1 MMNQNPNQKKPP
13 QQAQKPVATQ
23 QKPTTAV
30 TVHQTAIQKLH
41 DPKMIESIKAVLPP
55 GMEVNRYIA
64 IAAAEIK
71 SANLQ
76 KVQDV
81 NSILLSIF
89 HAAKLGLSLNP
100 HMAEAYLVPFNV
112 KQSDGSYKFIAQF
125 IPGYQGLCK
134 LVRQAENNGIYVKD
148 IKGYC
153 VFAEDQFEYYVDGQ
167 NGMQVSYKPNLTEK
181 PTKRIAAFSMA
192 IFSDG
197 YVSYH
202 VVPGYKVEEIREKA
216 LKKTRGYGPWKDN
229 ETEMWTK
236 TPIRH
241 HTKFLPKSER
251 LAMAVSQDEIFDG
264 KPLSA
269 EIPEELMGT
278 GLIDEAEYTDIV
290 EAANAEEGDRSTK
303 PDTDEPKPINAGA
316 TKLDEKKTASGNT
329 VKPVE
334 DKKPAAAPVKTEK
347 NDPTPAE
354 KKPQTPEQTEFISR
368 LADIAISKGLEKEID
383 SICFSEF
390 NYQSEEMPKI
400 LWGEVIKHFSSM

>member
-1 MMNQNPNQKKPP
+1 MNQSNQKKPP
-13 QQAQKPVATQ
+13 VQAQKQAPAATQ
-23 QKPTTAV
+23 QKTQVV

-41 DPKMIESIKAVLPP
+41 DPVMVKSIKAVLPP
-55 GMEVNRYIA
+55 GMEVDRYIA

-71 SANLQ
+71 STNLQ

-100 HMAEAYLVPFNV
+100 HMAEAYLVPYNC
-112 KQSDGSYKFIAQF
+112 KQPDGSYKFIAQF

-153 VFAEDQFEYYVDGQ
+153 VFAEDEFDYYIDGQ
-167 NGMQVSYKPNLTEK
+167 NGLKVTYKPNLTQK

-192 IFSDG
+192 TFSDG

-202 VVPGYKVEEIREKA
+202 VVPGYKVEEIRDKA
-216 LKKTRGYGPWKDN
+216 LKKTRGFGPWKDN
-229 ETEMWTK
+229 ETEMWVK

-241 HTKFLPKSER
+241 HTKTLPKSER
-251 LAMAVSQDEIFDG
+251 VAFAVSQDEIFDG

-278 GLIDEAEYTDIV
+278 GLIDEGEYTEII
-290 EAANAEEGDRSTK
+290 ESANAEEGDRSTK
-303 PDTDEPKPINAGA
+303 PDTEEPKAKNEQVSSPAPIA
-316 TKLDEKKTASGNT
+316 TKGEEKKDEKKVSEPN
-329 VKPVE
+329 PE
-334 DKKPAAAPVKTEK
+334 LDK
-347 NDPTPAE
+347 
-354 KKPQTPEQTEFISR
+354 FLSR
-368 LADIAISKGLEKEID
+368 ITDIAISKGVEKEID
-383 SICFSEF
+383 SICFAEF
-390 NYQSEEMPKI
+390 SYNSNEVPKEE
-400 LWGEVIKHFSSM
+400 WDAVIKHFMSL